1 MKWEKSLYS
10 ALLGLLLEACQA
22 ASTRNKKIMWPD
34 TKRITIWN
42 DLKDFTE

>member
-34 TKRITIWN
+34 TKGITIWN